1 MRYPQYRSDLHHIHQ
16 SEVYGANVFR
26 MAGHLT
32 ISPKKKQQWALLYD
46 LEIQTLKRFF
56 TYLDETAQQ
65 DSHPFIWSLKGYL
78 EGIILG
84 LLPWSLAMSLLAKE
98 TQSFVSI
105 WHRLKIN
112 SEDSEKEFFDY
123 IYAHEKAIE
132 AFAKRELKKEKNS
145 IGAVRSLLGLSN
157 C

>member
-1 MRYPQYRSDLHHIHQ
+1 MRYSQYRSDLHHIHQ

-26 MAGHLT
+26 MAGRLT
-32 ISPKKKQQWALLYD
+32 FNPKRKQQWALLYD
-46 LEIQTLKRFF
+46 LEIQTLERFF
-56 TYLDETAQQ
+56 TYLDQTAQQ
-65 DSHPFIWSLKGYL
+65 DRYPFVWALKGYL

-84 LLPWSLAMSLLAKE
+84 ILPWSLAMNLLAKE

-105 WHRLKIN
+105 WQRLKIN
-112 SEDSEKEFFDY
+112 SKDSEKEFFDY
-123 IYAHEKAIE
+123 VYAHEKAIE
-132 AFAKRELKKEKNS
+132 AFAKRELKREKNS